1 MVEQISAPPV
11 PEAAAPVAQAPDALS
26 MKALLE
32 AGVHFGH
39 QTHRWNPKM
48 RRFIFA
54 QRNGIHIVDLQQTM
68 DLLEQ
73 ACKFATHVARQGKKI
88 LFVGT
93 KKQAQDGIREEAIRG
108 GQYYIN
114 QRWLGGTI
122 TNFATIQSRI
132 DHLVRLEERQAHGE
146 FVRLPKK
153 EALKLTA
160 QMEKMNR
167 YLGGIKEMTTLPGAV
182 FVVDVAR
189 ENIVVAEARR
199 AGVPIIA
206 LVDTDCDPNLID
218 WPIPGNDDAIR
229 SIRLVSGNIA
239 NAAIE
244 GHNEWLATRGGYSD
258 VSADDGAE
266 LVETGD
272 VSAFSVASP
281 EDEPPT
287 AEADAP
293 AAEAEAPAAEAEAP
307 AAEAEAPA
315 AEAEA
320 PAAEAEAPAAEAEA
334 AAPEAE
340 TT

>member
-1 MVEQISAPPV
+1 
-11 PEAAAPVAQAPDALS
+11 
-26 MKALLE
+26 
-32 AGVHFGH
+32 
-39 QTHRWNPKM
+39 
-48 RRFIFA
+48 
-54 QRNGIHIVDLQQTM
+54 
-68 DLLEQ
+68 
-73 ACKFATHVARQGKKI
+73 
-88 LFVGT
+88 
-93 KKQAQDGIREEAIRG
+93 
-108 GQYYIN
+108 
-114 QRWLGGTI
+114 
-122 TNFATIQSRI
+122 
-132 DHLVRLEERQAHGE
+132 
-146 FVRLPKK
+146 
-153 EALKLTA
+153 
-160 QMEKMNR
+160 
-167 YLGGIKEMTTLPGAV
+167 
-182 FVVDVAR
+182 
-189 ENIVVAEARR
+189 VVAEARR